1 MSNRLPVNCLAFLLG
16 IIAIQQLAHL
26 PDSSLL
32 ISFSSAAIF
41 FAWRRDWPLAF
52 LLIGMVWASLLAGWQ
67 LKQRLPES
75 AINQDIVV
83 EGYISNLPEQH
94 NQRVSFDFVV
104 TSPAENFPEKIRLNW
119 YNPQADIAAG
129 QNWRL
134 NLKLKPAHGRSN
146 PGGFD
151 YQAWLFANR
160 IGATGYVRSK
170 PQPTRLNDSVNLK
183 RYFAVW
189 RQTLADKIDQALPNG
204 QQLGLIKALSLGSQ
218 SSISQPQ
225 WDLFRITGVI
235 HLIVI
240 SGSHISLIAGL
251 VYLWLRR
258 GWAWL
263 GILSLSPQQ
272 VAAGFAWL
280 TGLFYAGLAGYTI
293 PTLRAVI
300 MLSVALAAV
309 VWQRHSSPLQ
319 ILLLALFA
327 VLIFDPLAVL
337 AVGFWLSFLAV
348 ALLIYLSAGRLGFRQ
363 TWQQASLSQLA
374 TTVGLAPLLIA
385 LFQQV
390 SLISPLA
397 NWLAVPLIGLLIVP
411 LILLAMILLLIAP
424 ILATPIL
431 WLVDQLLQ
439 GFCWLLSLMAELPL
453 ASINCQPPPWYAL
466 IFALCG
472 VLLML
477 APKGF
482 PCRSLSPLLYL
493 PLLLVNIEQPQTG
506 EVWLTLLDVDQ
517 GLSAVIQTRHHSLVF
532 DTGAKFA
539 DSTDMGDAVLLP
551 FLHLQ
556 SINSIDYLI
565 ISHADNDHSGGAE
578 SLLAEMPVQ
587 QISSSAAPWA
597 EYTNGQYCQAG
608 QSWEWDAVKFQIL
621 SPPAAPFTSENDN
634 SCVLQISTDKQRFLL
649 TGDIEYKAEQSL
661 VEQYGTQLQS
671 NVLIAPHHGSKTSSS
686 EAFLKQVAPQL
697 ILIPAGYFN
706 RFHFPHSLVLERYQ
720 KIGANWLN
728 TAEQGAISLRSTNET
743 LKVVSERQNKQHYWA
758 TMNK

>member
-1 MSNRLPVNCLAFLLG
+1 MHNRLPLTCLAFLLG
-16 IIAIQQLAHL
+16 IVATQHLAHL
-26 PDSSLL
+26 PDSWLL
-32 ISFSSAAIF
+32 ISFSIAAVF
-41 FAWRRDWPLAF
+41 FAKRRDWPLTF
-52 LLIGMVWASLLAGWQ
+52 LLAGMVWASLFGAWRLN
-67 LKQRLPES
+67 QRLPES
-75 AINQDIVV
+75 AINKEMVV

-94 NQRVSFDFVV
+94 THRVSFDFVV
-104 TSPAENFPEKIRLNW
+104 SSPSEDFPEKIRLNW
-119 YNPQADIAAG
+119 YNPEPALAAG

-134 NLKLKPAHGRSN
+134 NVKLKPAHGRSN

-151 YQAWLFANR
+151 YEAWLFANR
-160 IGATGYVRSK
+160 IGATGYVRPK
-170 PQPTRLNDSVNLK
+170 PAPINIDASISLS

-189 RQTLADKIDQALPNG
+189 RQALADKIDQTLPNG

-263 GILSLSPQQ
+263 GILSVSPQQ
-272 VAAGFAWL
+272 VAAVFAWL

-300 MLSVALAAV
+300 MLSVALAAI
-309 VWQRHSSPLQ
+309 VWQRNSSPLQ
-319 ILLLALFA
+319 ILFLALFA

-363 TWQQASLSQLA
+363 TWRQASLSQLA
-374 TTVGLAPLLIA
+374 TTIGLAPLLIA

-390 SLISPLA
+390 SLVSPLA

-411 LILLAMILLLIAP
+411 LILLAMILLVITP
-424 ILATPIL
+424 ILATPVL

-439 GFCWLLSLMAELPL
+439 GFCWLLSIMAELPL
-453 ASINCQPPPWYAL
+453 ANLNCLPPPWYAL
-466 IFALCG
+466 IFALFG

-482 PCRSLSPLLYL
+482 PCRYLSPFLYL
-493 PLLLVNIEQPQTG
+493 PLLLVNIEQPKAG
-506 EVWLTLLDVDQ
+506 EVLLTLLDVDQ
-517 GLSAVIQTRHHSLVF
+517 GLSAVIQTQHHSLVF

-551 FLHLQ
+551 FLHHQ
-556 SINSIDYLI
+556 GVNNVDHLI

-587 QISSSAAPWA
+587 QISSSAAPWT
-597 EYTNGQYCQAG
+597 EYANGNYCQAG

-621 SPPAAPFTSENDN
+621 SPPAEPFSSENDN
-634 SCVLQISTDKQRFLL
+634 SCVLQISTAKQRFLL
-649 TGDIEYKAEQSL
+649 TGDIERNAEQWL
-661 VEQYGTQLQS
+661 VEQYGSQLQS
-671 NVLIAPHHGSKTSSS
+671 HVLIAPHHGSKTSSS
-686 EAFLKQVAPQL
+686 ESFLQQVAPEL
-697 ILIPAGYFN
+697 ILIPAGYLN
-706 RFHFPHSLVLERYQ
+706 RFHFPHPSVLARYQ
-720 KIGANWLN
+720 RLGADWLN
-728 TAEQGAISLRSTNET
+728 TADKGAISLYSNDAG
-743 LKVVSERQNKQHYWA
+743 LIVLSEKKKQQRYWM
-758 TMNK
+758 TY

>member
-1 MSNRLPVNCLAFLLG
+1 MHNRLPLTCLAFLLG
-16 IIAIQQLAHL
+16 IVATQHLAHL
-26 PDSSLL
+26 PDSWLL
-32 ISFSSAAIF
+32 ISFSIAAVF
-41 FAWRRDWPLAF
+41 FAKRRDWPLTF
-52 LLIGMVWASLLAGWQ
+52 LLAGMIWASLFGAWRLN
-67 LKQRLPES
+67 QRLPES
-75 AINQDIVV
+75 AINKEMVV

-94 NQRVSFDFVV
+94 NHRVSFDFVV
-104 TSPAENFPEKIRLNW
+104 SSPSEDFPEKIRLNW
-119 YNPQADIAAG
+119 YNPEPVLAAG

-134 NLKLKPAHGRSN
+134 NVKLKPPHGRSN

-151 YQAWLFANR
+151 YEAWLFANR
-160 IGATGYVRSK
+160 IGATGYVRPK
-170 PQPTRLNDSVNLK
+170 PAPINIDASISLS

-189 RQTLADKIDQALPNG
+189 RQALADKIDQTLPNG

-263 GILSLSPQQ
+263 GILSVSPQQ
-272 VAAGFAWL
+272 VAAVFAWL

-300 MLSVALAAV
+300 MLSVALAAI
-309 VWQRHSSPLQ
+309 VWQRNSSPLQ
-319 ILLLALFA
+319 ILFLALFA

-374 TTVGLAPLLIA
+374 TTIGLAPLLIT

-411 LILLAMILLLIAP
+411 LILLAMILLVITP
-424 ILATPIL
+424 ILATPVL

-439 GFCWLLSLMAELPL
+439 GFCWLLSIMAELPL
-453 ASINCQPPPWYAL
+453 ANLNCLPPPWYAL
-466 IFALCG
+466 IFALFG

-482 PCRSLSPLLYL
+482 PCRYLSPFLYL
-493 PLLLVNIEQPQTG
+493 PLLLVNIEQPKAG
-506 EVWLTLLDVDQ
+506 EVLLTLLDVDQ
-517 GLSAVIQTRHHSLVF
+517 GLSAVIQTQHHSLVF

-551 FLHLQ
+551 FLHHQ
-556 SINSIDYLI
+556 GVNNVDHLI

-597 EYTNGQYCQAG
+597 EYANGNYCQAG

-621 SPPAAPFTSENDN
+621 SPPAEPFSSENDN
-634 SCVLQISTDKQRFLL
+634 SCVLQISTAKQRFLL
-649 TGDIEYKAEQSL
+649 TGDIERNAEQWL
-661 VEQYGTQLQS
+661 VEQYGSQLQS
-671 NVLIAPHHGSKTSSS
+671 HVLIAPHHGSKTSSS
-686 EAFLKQVAPQL
+686 ESFLQQVAPEL
-697 ILIPAGYFN
+697 ILIPAGYLN
-706 RFHFPHSLVLERYQ
+706 RFHFPHPSVLARYQ
-720 KIGANWLN
+720 RLGADWLN
-728 TAEQGAISLRSTNET
+728 TADKGAISLYSNDAG
-743 LKVVSERQNKQHYWA
+743 LIVLSEKKKQQRYWM
-758 TMNK
+758 TY

>member
-1 MSNRLPVNCLAFLLG
+1 MHNRLPLTCLAFLLG
-16 IIAIQQLAHL
+16 IVATQHLAHL
-26 PDSSLL
+26 PDSWLL
-32 ISFSSAAIF
+32 ISFSIAAVF
-41 FAWRRDWPLAF
+41 FAKRRDWPLTF
-52 LLIGMVWASLLAGWQ
+52 LLAGMVWASLFGAWRLN
-67 LKQRLPES
+67 QRLPES
-75 AINQDIVV
+75 AINKEMVV

-94 NQRVSFDFVV
+94 NHRVSFDFVV
-104 TSPAENFPEKIRLNW
+104 SSPSEDFPEKIRLNW
-119 YNPQADIAAG
+119 YNPEPVLAAG

-134 NLKLKPAHGRSN
+134 NVKLKPPHGRSN

-151 YQAWLFANR
+151 YEAWLFANR
-160 IGATGYVRSK
+160 IGATGYVRPK
-170 PQPTRLNDSVNLK
+170 PAPINIDASISLS

-189 RQTLADKIDQALPNG
+189 RQALADKIDQALPNG

-263 GILSLSPQQ
+263 GILSVSPQQ
-272 VAAGFAWL
+272 VAAVFAWL

-300 MLSVALAAV
+300 MLSVALAAI
-309 VWQRHSSPLQ
+309 VWQRNSSPLQ
-319 ILLLALFA
+319 ILFLALFA

-374 TTVGLAPLLIA
+374 TTIGLAPLLIA

-411 LILLAMILLLIAP
+411 LILLAMILLVIAP
-424 ILATPIL
+424 ILATPVL

-439 GFCWLLSLMAELPL
+439 GFCWLLSIMAELPL
-453 ASINCQPPPWYAL
+453 ANLNCLPPPWYAL
-466 IFALCG
+466 IFALFG

-482 PCRSLSPLLYL
+482 PCRYLSPFLYL
-493 PLLLVNIEQPQTG
+493 PLLLVNIEQPKAG
-506 EVWLTLLDVDQ
+506 EVLLTLLDVDQ
-517 GLSAVIQTRHHSLVF
+517 GLSAVIQTQHHSLVF

-551 FLHLQ
+551 FLHHQ
-556 SINSIDYLI
+556 GVNNVDHLI

-597 EYTNGQYCQAG
+597 EYANGNYCQAG

-621 SPPAAPFTSENDN
+621 SPPAEPFSSENDN
-634 SCVLQISTDKQRFLL
+634 SCVLQISTAKQRFLL
-649 TGDIEYKAEQSL
+649 TGDIERNAEQWL
-661 VEQYGTQLQS
+661 VEQYGSQLQS
-671 NVLIAPHHGSKTSSS
+671 HVLIAPHHGSKTSSS
-686 EAFLKQVAPQL
+686 ESFLQQVAPEL
-697 ILIPAGYFN
+697 ILIPAGYLN
-706 RFHFPHSLVLERYQ
+706 RFHFPHPSVLARYQ
-720 KIGANWLN
+720 RLGADWLN
-728 TAEQGAISLRSTNET
+728 TADKGAISLYSNDAG
-743 LKVVSERQNKQHYWA
+743 LIVLSEKKKQQRYWM
-758 TMNK
+758 TY